1 MKSLRILMIAFA
13 FSASVVSAYA
23 QTAPPPAPTA
33 TAEPVTA
40 QPSEPDP
47 GTGAFQQR
55 YPRYRIQPGDVMD
68 IRLPFTPELN
78 QTVTVQPDGFVSLN
92 GVGDV
97 HLKDQTAVEATQTL
111 KKAYSSMLR
120 DPAITLVLQQFAKPF
135 FVAGGQVAK
144 PGKYDLH
151 GAITVSQA
159 INVAGGFTDAS
170 KHSEVWLYRQMPD
183 GTTSSRKLNVK
194 QMFAK
199 GDLKEDMAIVPGD
212 MIYVPQNTLSK
223 LKGFVIPR
231 ATVGTSIQT
240 NPRN

>member
-1 MKSLRILMIAFA
+1 MKSLRILKIALVIA
-13 FSASVVSAYA
+13 ASVVSARA
-23 QTAPPPAPTA
+23 QSAPPPAPVA
-33 TAEPVTA
+33 AQPVAAEPA
-40 QPSEPDP
+40 AADP
-47 GTGAFQQR
+47 GTGVFQQR

-68 IRLPFTPELN
+68 IRFPFTAELN

-92 GVGDV
+92 GAGDV

-111 KKAYSSMLR
+111 KKAYAGMLR
-120 DPAITLVLQQFAKPF
+120 DPVINLVLQQFAKPF

-159 INVAGGFTDAS
+159 INVAGGFTEAS

-183 GTTSSRKLNVK
+183 GSTASHKLNVK

-199 GDLKEDMAIVPGD
+199 GDLKEDMPIVAGD

-240 NPRN
+240 NPQR